1 MCPGSL
7 SRKLGWQIMLTLQ
20 EEKTFKCT
28 DVKQMQ
34 KNYLQIMMIIN
45 PPSDAKYYMNK
56 TDATTFCK
64 TLEKIH
70 LPMEVADVVQWGSES
85 GPTQDT
91 R

>member
-1 MCPGSL
+1 MYGC
-7 SRKLGWQIMLTLQ
+7 KI
-20 EEKTFKCT
+20 
-28 DVKQMQ
+28 DA
-34 KNYLQIMMIIN
+34 KNNLQIMMIIN

-85 GPTQDT
+85 GPTQDI